1 MNQSTWRKMNTDMV
15 TYFYCAK
22 CGQKVFKKESR
33 YPDCKEKM
41 ISESEYDKN
50 KPHMDDFIRKV

>member
-1 MNQSTWRKMNTDMV
+1 MDTGMA

-33 YPDCKEKM
+33 CPDCKEKM